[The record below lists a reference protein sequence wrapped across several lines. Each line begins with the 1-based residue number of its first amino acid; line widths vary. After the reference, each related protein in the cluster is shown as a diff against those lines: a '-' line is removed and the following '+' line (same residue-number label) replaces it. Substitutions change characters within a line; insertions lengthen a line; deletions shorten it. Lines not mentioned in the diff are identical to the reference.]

1 MRQSSSE
8 KHSRDSFFFRTQK
21 PKGKV
26 SFFLPSARCVH
37 CPVVREWSTSIIVL
51 PAQAPDICAVTFL
64 AYLLSLVCSS
74 KRSQID
80 WARGTRSF
88 CRRGRVGMTDID
100 SGSRGKKK
108 WLKMGISNGG
118 LSSFARIVHR
128 AEGRYR
134 RESRLACT
142 IFLNFARRRKERPLI
157 SPRPPTDRSIDVAPI
172 HGALAENEIRMLLPP
187 FHPDIHPPISTF
199 DSTRRKRE
207 RRTQSRL
214 KNG

>member
-1 MRQSSSE
+1 MLVRNFDSRYIGMASLSLVQIDRTARMANLSLSLSLSVYLAMRQSSSE

-100 SGSRGKKK
+100 SG
-108 WLKMGISNGG
+108 
-118 LSSFARIVHR
+118 
-128 AEGRYR
+128 GRK
-134 RESRLACT
+134 S
-142 IFLNFARRRKERPLI
+142 
-157 SPRPPTDRSIDVAPI
+157 
-172 HGALAENEIRMLLPP
+172 G
-187 FHPDIHPPISTF
+187 
-199 DSTRRKRE
+199 
-207 RRTQSRL
+207 
-214 KNG
+214 